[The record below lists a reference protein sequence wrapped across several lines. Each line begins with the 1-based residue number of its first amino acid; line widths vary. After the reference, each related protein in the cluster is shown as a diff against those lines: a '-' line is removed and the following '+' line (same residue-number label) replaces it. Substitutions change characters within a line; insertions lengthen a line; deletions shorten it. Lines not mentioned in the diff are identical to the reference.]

1 MDSAHF
7 GSSYTKIG
15 KIQRRLAWLLCK
27 GDTEIHEAFHIFTN
41 ESIYKTDIQRTDLW
55 LPRGG
60 ARRQGVGGLGVEGQQ
75 IQTVTFRMDEQ

>member
-41 ESIYKTDIQRTDLW
+41 ESIYKTDI
-55 LPRGG
+55 
-60 ARRQGVGGLGVEGQQ
+60 
-75 IQTVTFRMDEQ
+75 